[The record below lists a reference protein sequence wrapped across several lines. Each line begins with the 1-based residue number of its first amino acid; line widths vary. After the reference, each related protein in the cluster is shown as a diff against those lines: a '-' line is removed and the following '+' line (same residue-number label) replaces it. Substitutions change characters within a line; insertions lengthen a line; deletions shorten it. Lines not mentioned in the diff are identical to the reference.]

1 MARTETIHFRIVS
14 PRKVLFEND
23 AKSVSSKNSLG
34 NFDILPGHANFM
46 TIIEN
51 SPLTIKLDKNQT
63 IEFDLSFGVIY
74 SVNGVVN
81 IYTDLPE
88 NKTNHLLDQK

>member
-1 MARTETIHFRIVS
+1 MARKPTLHFRIVS
-14 PRKVLFEND
+14 PKKVLFEND
-23 AKSVSSKNSLG
+23 AESVSSRNSVG
-34 NFDILPGHANFM
+34 SFDILPGHANFM

-51 SPLTIKLDKNQT
+51 APLVIKVDKNQV
-63 IEFDLSFGVIY
+63 IKFDLSFGVIY

-88 NKTNHLLDQK
+88 NKTSPIVASV